1 MKPRVRFAP
10 SPTGYLHI
18 GGARTALFNWL
29 YARHTGGTFI
39 LRIEDTD
46 AARNS
51 QEAVDVILNGLRWLG
66 LDWDEGPLTGDATG
80 PGKGGFGPYFQS
92 QRKENYQRRVEA
104 LLSRGL
110 AYEHEGAVKF
120 KMQREPVVIQDL
132 VVGEVV
138 RKLTDREEEDPDF
151 VIQRSDGQPVFHL
164 VNVIDDL
171 EMDVTHVIRG
181 EDHLSNTA
189 KHIALFQAFGVKPPH
204 YAHIPLILNGDGSK
218 MSKRDKGASLT
229 TYLDEG
235 FLPEAVV
242 NYLCLL
248 GWSPKD
254 NREKL
259 SRDEVVER
267 FDLPQI
273 LRHNARFD
281 YEKLLWL
288 QGEYARELGD
298 DRFYELAVHAFA
310 KAGVNTNALPLPY
323 VKAAL
328 DTCKG
333 KFKLFSELPAYA
345 GFYFTDK
352 IEYDAEAAKKD
363 FVPENKPRL
372 EKLRDA
378 FAAAPAFNAGA
389 LEAAL
394 KETAKT
400 LGVKAGVLVH
410 PCRLAVTGKTSGP
423 SLYHLLE
430 VLGKEKV
437 MQRIELGQINLELS
451 FTYDS
456 GAVKNIFISEKDKS
470 SLEKLEQLREAFAEL
485 KGSNAALLERT
496 LKNTAAT
503 INIGDDELEQICRL
517 AVTGNIEGPNLYLL
531 LEVLSKKKVLERIE
545 TVLNDLAAY
554 YGITLKGKTTQQ
566 VSELRDADFDQPK

>member
-29 YARHTGGTFI
+29 YARHTGGTFV

-51 QEAVDVILNGLRWLG
+51 QEAVDVILDGLRWLR

-80 PGKGGFGPYFQS
+80 PSKGDCGPYFQS
-92 QRKENYQRRVEA
+92 QRKANYQRRVEA
-104 LLSRGL
+104 LLSRDL
-110 AYEHEGAVKF
+110 AYEHEGAIKF
-120 KMQREPVVIQDL
+120 RMSRETSVMQDL
-132 VVGEVV
+132 IKGEV
-138 RKLTDREEEDPDF
+138 RRELTDREAVDPDF
-151 VIQRSDGQPVFHL
+151 VILRSDGQPVFHL

-171 EMDVTHVIRG
+171 EMNITHVIRG
-181 EDHLSNTA
+181 EDHLINTT
-189 KHIALFQAFGVKPPH
+189 KHIALFNAFGVKPPQ

-218 MSKRDKGASLT
+218 MSKRDQGASLSSYT
-229 TYLDEG
+229 EGG
-235 FLPEAVV
+235 FLPEAVI
-242 NYLCLL
+242 NYISLL
-248 GWSPKD
+248 GWSPKE
-254 NREKL
+254 NREKMSL
-259 SRDEVVER
+259 AETIER

-273 LRHNARFD
+273 LKHNARFD

-288 QGEYARELGD
+288 QGEYARETTA

-310 KAGVNTNALPLPY
+310 KAGVDTNPFPLDY

-333 KFKLFSELPAYA
+333 KFRTFNELPAYA
-345 GFYFTDK
+345 GFYFTET
-352 IEYDAEAAKKD
+352 IEMDAEAAKKD

-378 FAAAPAFNAGA
+378 FNAAPVFDSAS

-394 KETAKT
+394 KDTAKT

-423 SLYHLLE
+423 SLYHLLQ
-430 VLGKEKV
+430 VLGKERV
-437 MQRIELGQINLELS
+437 MARIEQAIQS
-451 FTYDS
+451 I
-456 GAVKNIFISEKDKS
+456 A
-470 SLEKLEQLREAFAEL
+470 
-485 KGSNAALLERT
+485 
-496 LKNTAAT
+496 
-503 INIGDDELEQICRL
+503 
-517 AVTGNIEGPNLYLL
+517 
-531 LEVLSKKKVLERIE
+531 
-545 TVLNDLAAY
+545 
-554 YGITLKGKTTQQ
+554 
-566 VSELRDADFDQPK
+566 